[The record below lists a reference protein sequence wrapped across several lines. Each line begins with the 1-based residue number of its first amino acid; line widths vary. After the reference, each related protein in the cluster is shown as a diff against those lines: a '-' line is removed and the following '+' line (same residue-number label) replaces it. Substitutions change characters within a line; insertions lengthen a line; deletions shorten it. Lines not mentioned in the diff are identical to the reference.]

1 MEKYKVLKEQLKI
14 LGLDAINEEF
24 YSKAQEYRKKGLDY
38 IDYLAELIST
48 QISRHVERSI
58 NYRLSKARFP
68 VIKRIEEF
76 NFRFQPELDEKAYR
90 KLLDFEFV
98 RDGENV
104 IFIGPPGVGKS
115 HLAISLG
122 VKACEHRIRT
132 YFIQTS
138 DLVEEL
144 KIAKI
149 SKTLSSYIDKLS
161 RQSLLIIDELGY
173 SPLSPEDANLFF
185 QLVSRKYEKTSI
197 VITSNKN
204 FQDWGSIFNDEVIA
218 AAIIDRLLHHCHLFV
233 INGPSY
239 RIKDKVREGNLVEK
253 EED

>member
-14 LGLDAINEEF
+14 LGLDAIKEEF
-24 YSKAQEYRKKGLDY
+24 YQKAEEYRRKGLDY
-38 IDYLAELIST
+38 IDYLSELVSN
-48 QISRHVERSI
+48 QISRRVERSI

-68 VIKRIEEF
+68 VIKTVEGF
-76 NFRFQPELDEKAYR
+76 NFGFQKELDEKAYR

-98 RDGENV
+98 RNGENV

-115 HLAISLG
+115 HLAIALG
-122 VKACEHRIRT
+122 VKACQQRIRT
-132 YFIQTS
+132 LFIQTS
-138 DLVEEL
+138 ELTEEL

-173 SPLSPEDANLFF
+173 TPLDPDDANLFF

-197 VITSNKN
+197 IITTNKN
-204 FQDWGSIFNDEVIA
+204 FKDWGSIFNDEVIA

-239 RIKDKVREGNLVEK
+239 RIKDKTVEK
-253 EED
+253 KLIENEEK

>member
-24 YSKAQEYRKKGLDY
+24 YSKAQEYRDKGLDY
-38 IDYLAELIST
+38 IDYLAELVSN
-48 QISRHVERSI
+48 QISRRVERSI
-58 NYRLSKARFP
+58 NYRLGKARFP
-68 VIKRIEEF
+68 VIRTVEEF
-76 NFRFQPELDEKAYR
+76 DFGFQSELDEKAYK

-98 RDGENV
+98 QNGENV

-115 HLAISLG
+115 HLGVALG
-122 VKACEHRIRT
+122 VKACQHRIRT

-138 DLVEEL
+138 ELIEEL

-149 SKTLSSYIDKLS
+149 SRTLSSYIDKLS

-173 SPLSPEDANLFF
+173 TPLSSEDANLFF

-204 FQDWGSIFNDEVIA
+204 FKDWGSIFNDEVIA

-239 RIKDKVREGNLVEK
+239 RIKDKVIDKNLVEK